1 MIMEIIQDRAEQEEW
16 LLQKH
21 PWYPILMNWFG
32 AILIV
37 ILCIASIVYWIQG
50 STVKKGEKMVA
61 EAMATWE
68 EAQAKAADAAETER
82 IRAEQIDRESDA
94 VAQMLFGI
102 RNFQT
107 KYGYSE
113 ADLTTY
119 VRSAFN
125 RADARD
131 EALLTVIFAEG
142 QYIAVSSHNDI
153 RPEYKELALRL
164 VKDWHEEDYSPCDTA
179 YQYAE
184 LTPYGIYLRKG
195 YGEDRW
201 HA

>member
-50 STVKKGEKMVA
+50 GTVKKGEKMVA
-61 EAMATWE
+61 EARATWE
-68 EAQAKAADAAETER
+68 EAQAKAADAAEAER

-94 VAQMLFGI
+94 VARLFFGI
-102 RNFQT
+102 RNFQSL
-107 KYGYSE
+107 YGYSVE
-113 ADLTTY
+113 DLKTY
-119 VRSAFN
+119 AQSAFN
-125 RADARD
+125 RADARGQD
-131 EALLTVIFAEG
+131 LLAVIFEEG
-142 QYIAVSSHNDI
+142 QYTACSRHNDI
-153 RPEYKELALRL
+153 TTEFKELGRQLAEA
-164 VKDWHEEDYSPCDTA
+164 WHNGELKCDTA
-179 YQYAE
+179 FQYAE

-195 YGEDRW
+195 YGEERW

>member
-94 VAQMLFGI
+94 LARLFFGI
-102 RNFQT
+102 RNFQSL
-107 KYGYSE
+107 YGYSVE
-113 ADLTTY
+113 DLKTY
-119 VRSAFN
+119 AQSAFN
-125 RADARD
+125 RADARGQD
-131 EALLTVIFAEG
+131 LLAVIFEEG
-142 QYIAVSSHNDI
+142 QYTACSRHNDI
-153 RPEYKELALRL
+153 TTEFKELGRQLAEA
-164 VKDWHEEDYSPCDTA
+164 WHNGELKCDTA
-179 YQYAE
+179 FQYAE

>member
-1 MIMEIIQDRAEQEEW
+1 MIMEIFQERAEQEEW

-94 VAQMLFGI
+94 LARLFFGI
-102 RNFQT
+102 RNFQSL
-107 KYGYSE
+107 YGYSVE
-113 ADLTTY
+113 DLKTY
-119 VRSAFN
+119 AQSAFN
-125 RADARD
+125 RADARGQD
-131 EALLTVIFAEG
+131 LLAVIFEEG
-142 QYIAVSSHNDI
+142 QYTACSRHNDI
-153 RPEYKELALRL
+153 TTEFKELGRQLAEA
-164 VKDWHEEDYSPCDTA
+164 WHNGELKCDTA
-179 YQYAE
+179 FQYAE

-195 YGEDRW
+195 YGEERW

>member
-50 STVKKGEKMVA
+50 STVKKGEKMVT
-61 EAMATWE
+61 EARATWE
-68 EAQAKAADAAETER
+68 EAQAKAADAAEAER

-94 VAQMLFGI
+94 LARLFFGI
-102 RNFQT
+102 RNFQSL
-107 KYGYSE
+107 YGYSVE
-113 ADLTTY
+113 DLKTY
-119 VRSAFN
+119 AQSAFN
-125 RADARD
+125 RADARGQD
-131 EALLTVIFAEG
+131 LLAVIFEEG
-142 QYIAVSSHNDI
+142 QYTACSRHNDI
-153 RPEYKELALRL
+153 TTEFKELGRQLAEA
-164 VKDWHEEDYSPCDTA
+164 WHNGELKCDTA
-179 YQYAE
+179 FQYAE

>member
-94 VAQMLFGI
+94 LARLFFGI
-102 RNFQT
+102 RNFQSL
-107 KYGYSE
+107 YGYSVE
-113 ADLTTY
+113 DLKTY
-119 VRSAFN
+119 AQSAFN
-125 RADARD
+125 RADARGQD
-131 EALLTVIFAEG
+131 LLAVIFEEG
-142 QYIAVSSHNDI
+142 QYTACSRHNDI
-153 RPEYKELALRL
+153 TTEFKELGRQLAEA
-164 VKDWHEEDYSPCDTA
+164 WHNGELKCDTA
-179 YQYAE
+179 FQYAE

-195 YGEDRW
+195 YGEERW